1 MVIPETV
8 IGRPARKLATRATFI
23 PCSASGMAQ
32 PRMTSSISDLS
43 SCGTRSSAPLM
54 AKAARSSGRVVRRV
68 PRGALPTAVRTADA
82 MMTSF
87 MVTPKLCGLIPQRLS
102 CLQRKRN
109 PFLRLL
115 LSAERKEGFA
125 FEIKQVLFRNWRTGC
140 DFTSAQRIR
149 DPIGDLHIVIR
160 DVLPLAHR
168 PDGQLQC
175 RQNTLS
181 W

>member
-54 AKAARSSGRVVRRV
+54 AKAARSSGRVVRSV

-87 MVTPKLCGLIPQRLS
+87 MGVLLISKRFAG
-102 CLQRKRN
+102 LQRKGDAL
-109 PFLRLL
+109 LRLL
-115 LSAERKEGFA
+115 FATEREKCFA
-125 FEIKQVLFRNWRTGC
+125 LKIKQILFTHRRARRNFAACKRIC
-140 DFTSAQRIR
+140 D
-149 DPIGDLHIVIR
+149 PVCHLGVVVG
-160 DVLPLAHR
+160 DVLPLPH
-168 PDGQLQC
+168 
-175 RQNTLS
+175 
-181 W
+181 